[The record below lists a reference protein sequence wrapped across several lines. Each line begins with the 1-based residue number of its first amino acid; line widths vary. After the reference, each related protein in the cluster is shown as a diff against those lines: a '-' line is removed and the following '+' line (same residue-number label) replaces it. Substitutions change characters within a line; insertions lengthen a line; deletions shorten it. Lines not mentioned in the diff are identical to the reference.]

1 MPPLSNPKWEAFAQG
16 LAKGIAQGE
25 AYAQAGYKPNDP
37 NASRLIKND
46 KIVARVAE
54 MQERAANRTQITL
67 AKLTDMLLEDRQDAR
82 TAGQYAAAISADEK
96 LGKLYG
102 LFIDRSINETV
113 HYVVRAPE
121 PAKTI
126 EGWLEGRQ
134 PKHINGGEE

>member
-1 MPPLSNPKWEAFAQG
+1 MPALSNLKWEAFAQG
-16 LAKGIAQGE
+16 LAKGKTCDQ
-25 AYAQAGYKPNDP
+25 AYRDAGYKPNAG
-37 NASRLIKND
+37 NATRLKLHEAITTRLIEIREK
-46 KIVARVAE
+46 
-54 MQERAANRTQITL
+54 AAVHTGITI

-82 TAGQYAAAISADEK
+82 SAGQFAAAISADEK

-126 EGWLEGRQ
+126 EGWLEGR
-134 PKHINGGEE
+134 KLNGGEE

>member
-16 LAKGIAQGE
+16 LAKGKTADE
-25 AYAQAGYKPNDP
+25 AYSAAGYKPNRH
-37 NASRLIKND
+37 NASRLKTTETISTRL
-46 KIVARVAE
+46 IE
-54 MQERAANRTQITL
+54 IQEKAANRTQITL

-82 TAGQYAAAISADEK
+82 SAGQFAAAISADEK

-134 PKHINGGEE
+134 AKQINGGEE